1 MNKIGTHDSA
11 TGEKPKNFFSWL
23 IIPFART
30 QSKTIKEQYE
40 AGCRGFDIRV
50 KMYRGV
56 WHCAHGLFLTK
67 RTALEILAEIASFPE
82 RCQVQLTYEGDA
94 DNADTLMEFA
104 EFAEYLR
111 HRFAHIIWGAASV
124 KYGKGSKG
132 VKVAYDTILSPQGLY
147 EGGKQGFLPLDG
159 RTWHTYIPIP
169 WLWNKIYTTPHEFNE
184 SYYTYVDFL

>member
-67 RTALEILAEIASFPE
+67 RTALDILAEIASFPD
-82 RCQVQLTYEGDA
+82 RCQVSITYEGKA
-94 DNADTLMEFA
+94 DDPETLLEFS

-111 HRFAHIIWGAASV
+111 RRFAHIIWGSASI
-124 KYGKGSKG
+124 KYGDKAKGL
-132 VKVAYDTILSPQGLY
+132 KVAYDTIINAQGLY
-147 EGGKQGFLPLDG
+147 EGGAQGFLPLDG
-159 RTWHTYIPIP
+159 RSWHTIFPIP